1 MQQNTVNESFQNA
14 TGVIPYGMTND
25 YMFRAILQKNKRVLK
40 GLICSLLHLDPQ
52 DVKSVEITNPIQ
64 LGDNIDD
71 KEFVLDIHVL
81 MNDNTIINL
90 EMQVTNERNWLDR
103 SLGYLCRAFD
113 QLRHGQNYSEAKP
126 VFHIGFLDFT
136 PFPDSPEFYSTYKL
150 LNVKNH
156 RKYSDKFALSVVDL
170 TQIELATEEDKA
182 SQIDYWARLFKATTW
197 EEIRM
202 IAKDNEYLKEA
213 SETLYELNADQMIQE
228 RCYAR
233 RCFMVNQN
241 ITNQEM
247 ERLTAENAALNREK
261 EAWTEE
267 KEAWTEEKEAW
278 TEEKEAWSEER
289 EALTAKIKALE
300 EQNAALAAEKKA
312 RPE

>member
-40 GLICSLLHLDPQ
+40 GLICSLLHLNPK

-71 KEFVLDIHVL
+71 KEFLLDIHVL

-136 PFPDSPEFYSTYKL
+136 PFRDSPEFYSTYKL

-182 SQIDYWARLFKATTW
+182 FQIDYWARLFKATTW

-202 IAKDNEYLKEA
+202 IAKDNEYLTEA

-247 ERLTAENAALNREK
+247 EKLTAEKEALEEQNAALNMEK

-267 KEAWTEEKEAW
+267 KEVLTEEKEA
-278 TEEKEAWSEER
+278 
-289 EALTAKIKALE
+289 LIAKIKALE
-300 EQNAALAAEKKA
+300 EQNAALTAEKEA
-312 RPE
+312 RSE

>member
-136 PFPDSPEFYSTYKL
+136 PFRDSPEFYSTYKL

-182 SQIDYWARLFKATTW
+182 FQIDYWARLFKATTW

-202 IAKDNEYLKEA
+202 IAKDNEYLTEA

-247 ERLTAENAALNREK
+247 EKLTAEKEALEEQNAALNMEK

-267 KEAWTEEKEAW
+267 KEVLTEEKEA
-278 TEEKEAWSEER
+278 
-289 EALTAKIKALE
+289 LIAKIKALE
-300 EQNAALAAEKKA
+300 EQNAALTAEKEA
-312 RPE
+312 RSE

>member
-71 KEFVLDIHVL
+71 KEFLLDIHVL

-136 PFPDSPEFYSTYKL
+136 PFRDSPEFYSTYKL

-182 SQIDYWARLFKATTW
+182 FQIDYWARLFKATTW

-202 IAKDNEYLKEA
+202 IAKDNEYLTEA

-247 ERLTAENAALNREK
+247 EKLTAEKEALEEQNAALNMEK

-267 KEAWTEEKEAW
+267 KEVLTEEKEA
-278 TEEKEAWSEER
+278 
-289 EALTAKIKALE
+289 LIAKIKALE
-300 EQNAALAAEKKA
+300 EQNAALTAEKEA
-312 RPE
+312 RSE